1 MAEVKNAFIK
11 SKMNK
16 DLDSRLIPNGEYRDA
31 KNIQVS
37 RSQGEDV
44 GALENILGNAVTV
57 NGDFATDA
65 SAPNI
70 ECIGYVV
77 DESSS
82 FIYLFF
88 TDYTDPYAGDV
99 SSYSTTAKNF
109 IYAYNIL
116 TGERT
121 KLLQGAFLN
130 FSTNKPIIGVNL
142 LENLLFWTDNRNQPR
157 KINTSI
163 AISNGVSYYNSEDKI
178 SVAKYNPYQS
188 IELLKPSTTTGVTT
202 VTTTT
207 TAGITDSNIL
217 PVNSAAGIVIGKGVT
232 GTQVEANTYVTGVN
246 GLNITVN
253 KLQTITS
260 GATIKFADSETT
272 MYNVSNEFLPPQS
285 TAFVN
290 GVVSNTATFNIDN
303 RKGTIN
309 VGFFVTGE
317 GVVANTTVI
326 NYNTTSNSLQVSSN
340 QTLDDNTKLSFSQLN
355 PYYNASFSGDP
366 QYLEDKFVRFSYR
379 FKFVDGEYSLIA
391 PFTQAAF
398 IPKQDGYFVVGDED
412 QTVASTVVEFMEN
425 KVDKIDLQIPLP
437 STSNNLESNYLIT
450 EMDIIYKESDSN
462 VVQVVETIPVSS
474 ISGSSSTYIYTYTSQ
489 KPYKTLPSDEIIRVY
504 DKIPV
509 KALGQEIISNRVVYS
524 NFQNKHTPPNFID
537 YQVSVGDKLSTS
549 VAGSAKSTVEYPNHN
564 VKENRNY
571 QVGVVLADKFGRQST
586 VILSNNT
593 SNLSSGFG
601 SDTVY
606 LPYNSTNNS
615 ITFLGNSIKTKFNA
629 VFSGVGFDKNE
640 INGIPG
646 LYNGNAASPDYN
658 PLGWYSYK
666 IVIKQNEQEYYNVYA
681 PSAMKGTPYYTG
693 SISAINPSGQNASF
707 ITLINDNINKV
718 PRDLTEVGPQDK
730 QFRSSAVLFGR
741 VDLADPT
748 FNPGTYPGKNAQYF
762 PGRRS
767 FTTNTIENLFDLFD
781 VADFNATGTAP
792 PITDSNNPYYS
803 FFRSESN
810 PFIAELITSQ
820 DADDQF
826 GAINSGYTNSLVYTK
841 YDNLSILETKPVTSR
856 LDIYWE
862 TSTSGLVSELNEAIN
877 QGSTQAAL
885 ISGWDYDHTEASSPG
900 DFISGSSFAFQD
912 ILGGSISSIYSVTMS
927 VTNGANEDVTSRFS
941 LIRNGSS
948 TNNSFKVQI
957 ASGEYFYYDT
967 NNLKN
972 IFNFVFSVTISNGD
986 PASNVSKLNQSLT
999 NIVPIISNN
1008 NSDTIMLSKGAR
1020 DVPLVGG
1027 TPTGKATGVNG
1038 SNPAGGKSTDNL
1050 IFSISAQSGAG
1061 SFEIDTTDGISVINT
1076 NGTSVGDGT
1085 FQLKL
1090 EDGGSPSNLSVTKTF
1105 SVNFEEVNDPEPF

>member
-1 MAEVKNAFIK
+1 MAEIKNAFIK

-31 KNIQVS
+31 KNVQVS

-44 GALENILGNAVTV
+44 GALENILGNAVAV
-57 NGDFATDA
+57 NGDFATHA

-77 DESSS
+77 DESTS

-99 SSYSTTAKNF
+99 SKYSTTAKNF

-142 LENLLFWTDNRNQPR
+142 LENLLFWTDDRNQPR

-163 AISNGVSYYNSEDKI
+163 ARSNGVSYYNSEDKI
-178 SVAKYNPYQS
+178 SVAKYNPYRS
-188 IELLKPSTTTGVTT
+188 PEIIKETSVGSGV
-202 VTTTT
+202 
-207 TAGITDSNIL
+207 
-217 PVNSAAGIVIGKGVT
+217 
-232 GTQVEANTYVTGVN
+232 Y
-246 GLNITVN
+246 
-253 KLQTITS
+253 
-260 GATIKFADSETT
+260 ETT

-285 TAFVN
+285 NAFVN
-290 GVVSNTATFNIDN
+290 GAVSNTATFNIDN

-309 VGFFVTGE
+309 AGLFVTGE
-317 GVVANTTVI
+317 DVVANTTVI
-326 NYNTTSNSLQVSSN
+326 SYNTTSNALEVSSN
-340 QTLDDNTKLSFSQLN
+340 QTLSDNTKLSFSQKN
-355 PYYNASFSGDP
+355 PYYNANFSGDP

-379 FKFVDGEYSLIA
+379 FKFIDGEYSLIA

-398 IPKQDGYFVVGDED
+398 IPKQDGYFLDGDED
-412 QTVASTVVEFMEN
+412 QTVASTIVEFMEN

-437 STSNNLESNYLIT
+437 SSSNNLESNYLIT
-450 EMDIIYKESDSN
+450 DIDIIYKESDSN
-462 VVQVVETIPVSS
+462 TVQVVETIPVSS

-537 YQVSVGDKLSTS
+537 YQVSVGSKLPHSTT
-549 VAGSAKSTVEYPNHN
+549 GSAKSTVEYPNHN

-571 QVGVVLADKFGRQST
+571 QVGVVLADRFGRQST

-593 SNLSSGFG
+593 SNLSSSGFG
-601 SDTVY
+601 ADTVY

-615 ITFLGNSIKTKFNA
+615 IAFVGNSIKTQFNT
-629 VFSGVGFDKNE
+629 VLSGVGFDKNE

-646 LYNGNAASPDYN
+646 LYNGVATSADYN

-681 PSAMKGTPYYTG
+681 PSAMKGIPYYTG
-693 SISAINPSGQNASF
+693 SISATNPSEQNASF

-762 PGRRS
+762 PGRKS

-781 VADFNATGTAP
+781 VADFDATGSSP
-792 PITDSNNPYYS
+792 PITNPNNPYYS

-820 DADDQF
+820 DADNQF
-826 GAINSGYTNSLVYTK
+826 GAINSAYTNSLVYTK
-841 YDNLSILETKPVTSR
+841 FDNLSILETKPVTSR

-862 TSTSGLVSELNEAIN
+862 TSTSGLVSDLNVAIN
-877 QGSTQAAL
+877 QGSTQASR
-885 ISGWDYDHTEASSPG
+885 ISGWVYNHTEASSPN
-900 DFISGSSFAFQD
+900 DPITGSLPSPSFTFQD
-912 ILGGSISSIYSVTMS
+912 IQGVNISSIHSVTMS

-948 TNNSFKVQI
+948 TNNSFKVQT
-957 ASGEYFYYDT
+957 ANNEYFYYDT

-972 IFNFVFSVTISNGD
+972 IFNFVFSVIISDGD
-986 PASNVSKLNQSLT
+986 PASNVSKLNQPLT
-999 NIVPIISNN
+999 NIVPVISNN
-1008 NSDTIMLSKGAR
+1008 NDDTIMLSKGAR
-1020 DVPLVGG
+1020 DVPLAGG

-1038 SNPAGGKSTDNL
+1038 SNPTGGKSTDNL

-1061 SFEIDTTDGISVINT
+1061 SFEIDTTDGVSVINT

-1105 SVNFEEVNDPEPF
+1105 NVNFEEVNDPEPF